1 MTSIVK
7 LGKRLQTIEKLVTT
21 NYDHIW
27 DCCCDHG
34 LLGAALLNKQSSS
47 VIHFVDIVPELMSE
61 LHLKLKQFYPQ
72 ENLSSQQLT
81 TSDNKTRWQT
91 HCIDVNTLPLASYKK
106 LGLEHN
112 KESELQK
119 DQSQQKANHKA
130 KHLVIIA
137 GVGGDLMCEFV
148 NNIYK
153 AHPNLDIDFLLCPVH
168 HQYTLRQ
175 QLINLNLRLQQ
186 EVLVEE
192 NKRFYEVLLVK
203 ADAKAD
209 LKPITLTGKELWQTA
224 SEQEYRT
231 AKRYLAKT
239 LQHYQRMILGG
250 SMDVASII
258 ENYEAVEI
266 KLCNI

>member
-1 MTSIVK
+1 MIK
-7 LGKRLQTIEKLVTT
+7 LGKRLQTLKKLVTT

-34 LLGAALLNKQSSS
+34 LLGAALLNKQPSS

-72 ENLSSQQLT
+72 ESSRSQPLT
-81 TSDNKTRWQT
+81 TLDNKIRWQT
-91 HCIDVNTLPLASYKK
+91 HCIDVNTLPLASY
-106 LGLEHN
+106 N
-112 KESELQK
+112 STNQ
-119 DQSQQKANHKA
+119 A

-148 NNIYK
+148 SNICK
-153 AHPNLDIDFLLCPVH
+153 THARLDIDFLLCPVH

-175 QLINLNLRLQQ
+175 QLINLDFRLEQ

-203 ADAKAD
+203 ANLNAKTDIKANI
-209 LKPITLTGKELWQTA
+209 KAVTLTGNDFWQTA
-224 SEQEYRT
+224 SEQEYKT
-231 AKRYLAKT
+231 AKQYLAKT
-239 LQHYQRMILGG
+239 LQHYKRMQLGG
-250 SMDVASII
+250 RVDVTDVITA
-258 ENYEAVEI
+258 YEAVTVS
-266 KLCNI
+266 

>member
-7 LGKRLQTIEKLVTT
+7 LGKRLQTIEKLVTA

-81 TSDNKTRWQT
+81 SSDNKTRWQT
-91 HCIDVNTLPLASYKK
+91 HCIDVNALPLASY
-106 LGLEHN
+106 N
-112 KESELQK
+112 STNQ
-119 DQSQQKANHKA
+119 A

-148 NNIYK
+148 SNIYK
-153 AHPNLDIDFLLCPVH
+153 ADPNLDIDFLLCPVH

-203 ADAKAD
+203 ADLKAA
-209 LKPITLTGKELWQTA
+209 LKPIALTGNDFWQTA
-224 SEQEYRT
+224 SEQEYTT

-239 LQHYQRMILGG
+239 LQHYQRMVLGDR
-250 SMDVASII
+250 MDVASVI
-258 ENYEAVEI
+258 EDYEAVEI
-266 KLCNI
+266 KLCTI